1 MSTLIIDTVDI
12 VDTVE
17 AGTTLGS
24 VTINLKNANQLISIM
39 GLRDASA
46 SKNQIHMV
54 CSCKYIFKSLHLL
67 GPHPMVLLSIKGE
80 RYNHSPQQNHCVK
93 QTWGKCGADNI
104 ISQQIFED
112 QIL

>member
-1 MSTLIIDTVDI
+1 MLTMSTLIIDTVDI

-46 SKNQIHMV
+46 SKN
-54 CSCKYIFKSLHLL
+54 
-67 GPHPMVLLSIKGE
+67 
-80 RYNHSPQQNHCVK
+80 N
-93 QTWGKCGADNI
+93 NI
-104 ISQQIFED
+104 CFENE
-112 QIL
+112 QVSRL